1 MRTFSTAAQ
10 SDAFT
15 ITAELTL
22 GRNTTADEVA
32 RQARLFAGQADG
44 VQVADNPLAWV
55 NMSALAASALLLQEG
70 IDPIPIL
77 TCRDRNRIA
86 LTSDL
91 LGLRA
96 LGVTSVLLTRGRR
109 VPKKHPLHAS
119 TVFDLTARELI
130 AMAQAMNE
138 EGDGQKAAFFIGTG
152 AKAHRAR
159 SGWRG
164 DSLRAR
170 AEAGAQFLQTQICFD
185 LDLLRQYMERLVQA
199 QLTWRYSVIV
209 SLTPLPSAETARW
222 VKDNM
227 LDSKIPDTII
237 ERLEQ
242 ADDPL
247 AEGIGICA
255 ETMRAMAGIP
265 GISGVNL
272 MTTGEPEHIAAAI
285 EASGLR

>member
-1 MRTFSTAAQ
+1 M
-10 SDAFT
+10 
-15 ITAELTL
+15 
-22 GRNTTADEVA
+22 
-32 RQARLFAGQADG
+32 
-44 VQVADNPLAWV
+44 
-55 NMSALAASALLLQEG
+55 
-70 IDPIPIL
+70 
-77 TCRDRNRIA
+77 
-86 LTSDL
+86 
-91 LGLRA
+91 
-96 LGVTSVLLTRGRR
+96 
-109 VPKKHPLHAS
+109 
-119 TVFDLTARELI
+119 
-130 AMAQAMNE
+130 
-138 EGDGQKAAFFIGTG
+138 
-152 AKAHRAR
+152 
-159 SGWRG
+159 
-164 DSLRAR
+164 
-170 AEAGAQFLQTQICFD
+170 
-185 LDLLRQYMERLVQA
+185 
-199 QLTWRYSVIV
+199 IV